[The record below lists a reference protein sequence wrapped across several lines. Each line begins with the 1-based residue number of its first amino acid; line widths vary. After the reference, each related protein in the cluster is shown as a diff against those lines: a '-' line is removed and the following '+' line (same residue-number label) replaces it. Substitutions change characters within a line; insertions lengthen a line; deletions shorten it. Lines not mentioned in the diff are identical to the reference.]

1 MLVNEIHEK
10 TTKELVKLVHELKLQ
25 LFAIRFQSVTGKLD
39 SPHRFKLLRK
49 DIARIL
55 TILKIR
61 EKNGEKIDLKF
72 QPPSLEKI
80 QAAEKNRQDLEKE
93 KQEKMMKALEEGM
106 NKAKAV
112 DSKEKT
118 ASKSKQLTE
127 IKRSATRATVV
138 KEGSSVSSKKAKEV
152 VSKPKTTTVKP
163 AAKKTTTAKP
173 AVKKVAAK
181 PVAKKTTTKKPVAKE
196 SK

>member
-80 QAAEKNRQDLEKE
+80 QAAEKKRQDLEKE
-93 KQEKMMKALEEGM
+93 KQESMMKALEEGM
-106 NKAKAV
+106 NKAKAA

-118 ASKSKQLTE
+118 TSKPKQLTE

-138 KEGSSVSSKKAKEV
+138 KESSGSSSKKAKEV
-152 VSKPKTTTVKP
+152 VSKPKETAKKNVVKP
-163 AAKKTTTAKP
+163 VVKKTTT
-173 AVKKVAAK
+173 VK
-181 PVAKKTTTKKPVAKE
+181 PVAKKTTTKKPVVKE